1 MSFYNMLF
9 GVNDQADLLLAV
21 IGLKK
26 NDIERFRDVHV
37 EDDGKTIAVYTRTGG
52 GNRAYYPNLTMRK
65 LPTWQGSEDDD
76 FDCTYCTDRF
86 AVPEKFVEDVQNLGD
101 ILSHGL
107 RAEFAQHLAA
117 TLRREKTDGDKAA
130 AAYDAEERALARTAH
145 VKANG
150 HTFVPYDDYAM
161 QKALELAEANEGR
174 LRSCRGILPLVL
186 KVKRRFPPLPE
197 REGGRRPAAHGTG
210 RNLLSLGDR
219 RSVLGALPREMGGE
233 VPEGH
238 SRDRESRAQSAQPE
252 ARVKVTVPRET
263 QESSGS
269 TGENDG

>member
-9 GVNDQADLLLAV
+9 GMNDQADLLLAV

-26 NDIERFRDVHV
+26 NDIERFRDVRI

-65 LPTWQGSEDDD
+65 LATWLGSEDDD

-86 AVPEKFVEDVQNLGD
+86 AVPEKFVEDVRNLGD

-117 TLRREKTDGDKAA
+117 TLRREETDGDKAA

-186 KVKRRFPPLPE
+186 KVKRDFRPFPNAKADDARLHMVRVEISYHWEIDEAYWEHCQE
-197 REGGRRPAAHGTG
+197 RWAAKFPKAIAEIEEAV
-210 RNLLSLGDR
+210 LSLR
-219 RSVLGALPREMGGE
+219 NRK
-233 VPEGH
+233 
-238 SRDRESRAQSAQPE
+238 RA
-252 ARVKVTVPRET
+252 
-263 QESSGS
+263 
-269 TGENDG
+269 

>member
-9 GVNDQADLLLAV
+9 GMNAQADLLLAV

-26 NDIERFRDVHV
+26 NDIERFRDVHI

-52 GNRAYYPNLTMRK
+52 GNRADYPNLTMRK
-65 LPTWQGSEDDD
+65 LATWQGSEDDD

-107 RAEFAQHLAA
+107 RAEFARHLAA

-130 AAYDAEERALARTAH
+130 EAYDAEERALARTAH

-161 QKALELAEANEGR
+161 QEALELAEANEGR
-174 LRSCRGILPLVL
+174 LRSCWGILPLVL
-186 KVKRRFPPLPE
+186 NVKRDFRPYPEDTPRTLVRVEIAYQWEIDEAYWEHCQERWAAKFPKAIAE
-197 REGGRRPAAHGTG
+197 IEEAV
-210 RNLLSLGDR
+210 LSLR
-219 RSVLGALPREMGGE
+219 NRK
-233 VPEGH
+233 
-238 SRDRESRAQSAQPE
+238 RA
-252 ARVKVTVPRET
+252 
-263 QESSGS
+263 
-269 TGENDG
+269 